1 MEGSCL
7 RYQEGER
14 QKLDE
19 TNEMTR
25 LAGEKMLR
33 LREEQLIFVF
43 RKCEKKWSPERSGFL
58 VFAGVFEGGF
68 GKCGVSVWCFC
79 GEVVVECMVKRGS
92 LTDVFRW

>member
-19 TNEMTR
+19 TNELTR
-25 LAGEKMLR
+25 LPGEKMLR

-58 VFAGVFEGGF
+58 VFAGVFEGVLENAVF
-68 GKCGVSVWCFC
+68 RCGVF
-79 GEVVVECMVKRGS
+79 VVK
-92 LTDVFRW
+92 LWWNAW

>member
-19 TNEMTR
+19 TNELTR
-25 LAGEKMLR
+25 LPGEKMLR

-43 RKCEKKWSPERSGFL
+43 RKC
-58 VFAGVFEGGF
+58 
-68 GKCGVSVWCFC
+68 
-79 GEVVVECMVKRGS
+79 
-92 LTDVFRW
+92 